1 MAHTLSTS
9 SPVLIS
15 VGTRP
20 EIIKMAPVYA
30 EFKRRGLPV
39 AWVHTGQ
46 HREMA
51 DTLYQFF
58 GIEPEHEL
66 RLVRRN
72 NSLAHL
78 NALLLEGLSELY
90 QTLKPQA
97 VLVHGDTTSTLA
109 SAQAAF
115 YNDVPIGHV
124 EAGLRTFIPREPFPE
139 EKNRE
144 LTARLARWHFAPTAG
159 AAVNLAREGIQ
170 AGAVYTVGNTAVDA
184 ALAASARLDFLLDS
198 GAAVL
203 PPEIE
208 ALRRRMDGP
217 RNAMGTAPPAWTHN
231 PARPVGWRLIT
242 VTAHRRENWGGGI
255 AQTARAVAALLA
267 SHDDLA
273 VVWPVHGNPAVSE
286 AVHQAL
292 GGLVSHYDG
301 RLTLCAPLDYPALL
315 WCLRRSELA
324 LTDSGGI
331 QEEGAALSTPVLVLR
346 NTTERPEL
354 IEAGAGLLVGTDEAH
369 VVATVTQLLNDG
381 PALARMRNA
390 VNPFGDGQTSAR
402 VADVLQHD
410 LGL

>member
-1 MAHTLSTS
+1 MPPLSIANPPR
-9 SPVLIS
+9 PVLIS

-30 EFKRRGLPV
+30 ELQRRGLPV

-51 DTLYQFF
+51 ETLYAFF
-58 GIEPEHEL
+58 GIQPEHQITL
-66 RLVRRN
+66 DRRN

-78 NALLLEGLSELY
+78 NSALLEGLSDLY
-90 QTLKPQA
+90 QALQPRA

-124 EAGLRTFIPREPFPE
+124 EAGLRTHLAREPFPE

-159 AAVNLAREGIQ
+159 AAANLVREGI
-170 AGAVYTVGNTAVDA
+170 APAAAHTVGNTAVDA
-184 ALAASARLDFLLDS
+184 ALAACARLDALLAV

-208 ALRRRMDGP
+208 RLRQRLDLAGSS
-217 RNAMGTAPPAWTHN
+217 AAP
-231 PARPVGWRLIT
+231 WRLIT
-242 VTAHRRENWGGGI
+242 VTAHRRENWGSGI
-255 AQTARAVAALLA
+255 AQTARAVARLLA
-267 SHDDLA
+267 RHDDLA
-273 VVWPVHGNPAVSE
+273 VVWPVHGNPLVSD
-286 AVHQAL
+286 AVHREL
-292 GGLVSHYDG
+292 GRLARELGG
-301 RLTLCAPLDYPALL
+301 RLTLCPPLDYPALL
-315 WCLRRSELA
+315 WCLRRSVLA

-331 QEEGAALSTPVLVLR
+331 QEEGAALCTPVLVLR

-354 IEAGAGLLVGTDEAH
+354 IAAGAGLLVGTDEAQ
-369 VVATVTQLLNDG
+369 VVAAVSRLLADSA
-381 PALARMRNA
+381 ALRRMRQA
-390 VNPFGDGQTSAR
+390 INPFGDGRTAAR

-410 LGL
+410 LDI